1 MQIGDTDALE
11 ELKLEEERQQK
22 KLDELAT
29 EIGDLKNEITEME
42 EQICDLDLEV
52 EQIESSQAKVKSEI
66 LALRIKLAII
76 PCSGQLRLDQ
86 EN

>member
-29 EIGDLKNEITEME
+29 EIGELKIQVTELE

-52 EQIESSQAKVKSEI
+52 EEIEGSQAKVKGEI

-76 PCSGQLRLDQ
+76 PCPGQLRLDE